1 MVVLVKLL
9 KLDRAGR
16 VSILIFLL
24 AGLGDDEGLLIKVEL
39 LLVEDPGRSSVTP
52 EGPVIISEHD
62 IVLSIGSLHWFDVVD
77 EDRFS
82 HTEGTHL
89 LCLDLGVGDVFLN
102 INDSDL
108 ALLQLL
114 CSLLGVAVVPL
125 GYLLEGC

>member
-1 MVVLVKLL
+1 MLVKLL

-16 VSILIFLL
+16 VSILILL
-24 AGLGDDEGLLIKVEL
+24 LTSLGDDEGLLIKVEL

-52 EGPVIISEHD
+52 EGLVIICEHD
-62 IVLSIGSLHWFDVVD
+62 IVLSIGTLHWLDVVN

-82 HTEGTHL
+82 HTEGAHL

-102 INDSDL
+102 INHGDL

-125 GYLLEGC
+125 VYLLEGC